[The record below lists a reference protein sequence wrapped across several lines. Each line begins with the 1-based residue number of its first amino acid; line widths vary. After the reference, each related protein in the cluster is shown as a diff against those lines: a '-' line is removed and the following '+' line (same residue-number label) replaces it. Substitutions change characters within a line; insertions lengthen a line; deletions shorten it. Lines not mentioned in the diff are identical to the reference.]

1 MNNYFGTDGIR
12 GVVNST
18 LTTRT
23 AFSLGNA
30 LAKSVAKPTVVICR
44 DNRVSSDM
52 LMLAVGAGVTAG
64 GGKVLDCG
72 VLPTAACAYLT
83 KKYSADFGVMI
94 SASHNPPEFNGIK
107 VFDSLGCKISTQKE
121 RKLEKYFNEKI
132 FLSATSVG
140 SYNNIAS
147 AKQDYI
153 DYLVG
158 ACRES
163 LSGLHFILDCANGA
177 AGAVAPA
184 VFEKLGAKITLTG
197 ASSNGLR
204 INDGCGALFAEKISK
219 LIKSVGADAGFCYD
233 GDADRLIAVDEKG
246 NIIDGDKIICIFAN
260 LLKSQNKLNH
270 DTVVGTAHTNTGA
283 ESWLL
288 ERGINLFRTDI
299 GDKFVGEHMRLK
311 GLSIGGEQSG
321 HIILSEYSTTG
332 DGILSS
338 IKLAELINS
347 EKLSSLSNI
356 PLYPQYNI
364 SVKVKDKVRVL
375 GDENVGKTV
384 RECANKLGRGRLVVR
399 ASGTEPVIRIFA
411 EAENYSLAKQCAERV
426 KRAICKLKE

>member
-1 MNNYFGTDGIR
+1 M
-12 GVVNST
+12 
-18 LTTRT
+18 
-23 AFSLGNA
+23 
-30 LAKSVAKPTVVICR
+30 
-44 DNRVSSDM
+44 
-52 LMLAVGAGVTAG
+52 
-64 GGKVLDCG
+64 
-72 VLPTAACAYLT
+72 
-83 KKYSADFGVMI
+83 
-94 SASHNPPEFNGIK
+94 
-107 VFDSLGCKISTQKE
+107 
-121 RKLEKYFNEKI
+121 
-132 FLSATSVG
+132 
-140 SYNNIAS
+140 
-147 AKQDYI
+147 
-153 DYLVG
+153 
-158 ACRES
+158 
-163 LSGLHFILDCANGA
+163 
-177 AGAVAPA
+177 
-184 VFEKLGAKITLTG
+184 
-197 ASSNGLR
+197 
-204 INDGCGALFAEKISK
+204 
-219 LIKSVGADAGFCYD
+219 
-233 GDADRLIAVDEKG
+233 
-246 NIIDGDKIICIFAN
+246 
-260 LLKSQNKLNH
+260 
-270 DTVVGTAHTNTGA
+270 GTAHTNTGA

-375 GDENVGKTV
+375 GDENVGKIV